1 MEEKIYIDGGLL
13 FIAIVSLIITFLALM
28 IINAGP
34 PSDRLG
40 TTIPVVPIR
49 DRNASLPA
57 ISRLKWEY
65 NLLKEGQNHD
75 TEIHASPIDENNML
89 LWKAVIAGPQDT
101 PYENG
106 LFNLVIEFSSDY
118 PCAPPSESRFVF
130 ISKMFHPNVCDT
142 GSKMV
147 LKERFDSKPEL
158 TTWSILEDPPKL
170 KSKIKHG
177 EVLLG
182 NDMWGP
188 GYEIYFILK
197 SIQTLLGCPNVVDK
211 SHILNPEAAKLF
223 IENYEE
229 YENRVFECVEESCR
243 EDKTTDIQ
251 QYLDQAQTEDT

>member
-1 MEEKIYIDGGLL
+1 MEEKIYIVGELL
-13 FIAIVSLIITFLALM
+13 FIAIVSLILMILALI
-28 IINAGP
+28 IINVGP
-34 PSDRLG
+34 PSAPLG

-89 LWKAVIAGPQDT
+89 LWKAMIVGPQDT

-118 PCAPPSESRFVF
+118 PCAPPSKSRIVF
-130 ISKMFHPNVCDT
+130 ISKMFHPNIYDT
-142 GSKMV
+142 GSK
-147 LKERFDSKPEL
+147 RA
-158 TTWSILEDPPKL
+158 DPSNSL
-170 KSKIKHG
+170 VNIKHG
-177 EVLLG
+177 EVLLEVLR
-182 NDMWGP
+182 DICGP

-229 YENRVFECVEESCR
+229 YENHVFECVEESCR

>member
-1 MEEKIYIDGGLL
+1 MMEEKSYITSDGLL
-13 FIAIVSLIITFLALM
+13 QFIAIVLIITFLTLIIM
-28 IINAGP
+28 IR
-34 PSDRLG
+34 SVFK
-40 TTIPVVPIR
+40 TTTPVVPIR
-49 DRNASLPA
+49 DRKASLPT
-57 ISRLKWEY
+57 ISKLKREY

-89 LWKAVIAGPQDT
+89 LWKAMIVGPQDT

-118 PCAPPSESRFVF
+118 PCAPPSKSRIVF
-130 ISKMFHPNVCDT
+130 ISKMFHPNIYDT
-142 GSKMV
+142 GSK
-147 LKERFDSKPEL
+147 RA
-158 TTWSILEDPPKL
+158 DPSNSL
-170 KSKIKHG
+170 VNIKHG
-177 EVLLG
+177 EVLLEVLR
-182 NDMWGP
+182 DICGP

-211 SHILNPEAAKLF
+211 SHILNPEAAKLI

-251 QYLDQAQTEDT
+251 QYLDQAQTHSSVMLLPLQPWRI

>member
-1 MEEKIYIDGGLL
+1 MMEEKSYIIDGGVL
-13 FIAIVSLIITFLALM
+13 FIAIVSLILMILALM
-28 IINAGP
+28 IINVGP
-34 PSDRLG
+34 PSARLG

-89 LWKAVIAGPQDT
+89 LWKAVIVGPQDT

-106 LFNLVIEFSSDY
+106 LFNLVIKFSSDY
-118 PCAPPSESRFVF
+118 PCAPPSENRVVF
-130 ISKMFHPNVCDT
+130 ISKMFHPNIYDT
-142 GSKMV
+142 GSK
-147 LKERFDSKPEL
+147 RA
-158 TTWSILEDPPKL
+158 DPSNSL
-170 KSKIKHG
+170 VNIKHG

-182 NDMWGP
+182 NVND
-188 GYEIYFILK
+188 IYFILK
-197 SIQTLLGCPNVVDK
+197 AIQTLLGSPNVVDK

-229 YENRVFECVEESCR
+229 YENRVFECVKESCR